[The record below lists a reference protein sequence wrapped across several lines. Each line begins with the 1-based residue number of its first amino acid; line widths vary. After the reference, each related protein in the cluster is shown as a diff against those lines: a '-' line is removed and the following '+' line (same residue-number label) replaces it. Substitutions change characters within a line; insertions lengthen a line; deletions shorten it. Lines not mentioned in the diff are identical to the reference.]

1 MSKDKK
7 QQMLMLQRKR
17 GKLVQALKEG
27 LEQFYKMGIKA
38 DFYVPKGKDNVA
50 YLLVDE
56 EGIAKFFGRKV
67 RTKLRQLDRN
77 IETKGYYED
86 DVLVIYCRCNAE
98 VDEGKVSSSISSV
111 KEELS
116 NMGIK
121 SEVIVSRD
129 YFTKVYLMI
138 DANSVVEYVDKVVKD
153 RIAKKNIRVEVT
165 TYRENKVLVVR
176 FRK

>member
-38 DFYVPKGKDNVA
+38 DFYIPKGKDNVA

-56 EGIAKFFGRKV
+56 EDIAKFFGRKV
-67 RTKLRQLDRN
+67 RAKLRQLDKD
-77 IETKGYYED
+77 IETKGYYEN

-98 VDEGKVSSSISSV
+98 VDESRVDSSINSV

-116 NMGIK
+116 KMGIK
-121 SEVIVSRD
+121 SEVIVSKD

-138 DANSVVEYVDKVVKD
+138 DANSVIEYVDKVVKD
-153 RIAKKNIRVEVT
+153 RITKKNLKVEVT

>member
-1 MSKDKK
+1 MSKDKR
-7 QQMLMLQRKR
+7 QEMLMLQRKK
-17 GKLVQALKEG
+17 GKLVQALREG

-56 EGIAKFFGRKV
+56 EGIANYFGRKV
-67 RTKLRQLDRN
+67 RVKLKQLDKN
-77 IETKGYYED
+77 IESKGYYED

-98 VDEGKVSSSISSV
+98 VDESKVSSSINSV

-116 NMGIK
+116 KIGIK

-138 DANSVVEYVDKVVKD
+138 DANSVVEYVDKVVRD
-153 RIAKKNIRVEVT
+153 RISKKNLKVEIT

>member
-1 MSKDKK
+1 
-7 QQMLMLQRKR
+7 MLQRKR

-27 LEQFYKMGIKA
+27 LRQFQEMGVKA
-38 DFYVPKGKDNVA
+38 DIHVPKGKDNIA

-56 EGIAKFFGRKV
+56 EDLAKFFGRKV
-67 RTKLRQLDRN
+67 RNKLKQLDRD
-77 IETKGYYED
+77 IDSKSYYES

-98 VDEGKVSSSISSV
+98 VDESKIDSSIDSV

-116 NMGIK
+116 NVGIK

-138 DANSVVEYVDKVVKD
+138 DANSIVEYIDKAVKE
-153 RIAKKNIRVEVT
+153 RIAKKNLKVEVT